1 MGEMRAAAAVL
12 LGFIVVAEPAAQQ
25 PRPAPPP
32 APKPAAPAQPRR
44 EVEVPFRV
52 GERLTYDV
60 AWQTYLIAGSATAT
74 VMEKKPS
81 FSSTAYYIVAE
92 GRPLPLIQRLYA
104 LYYKMD
110 TLFDSFSTLSQQSV
124 LYSEEGN
131 DRRTATT
138 RFDRGARKALFERQ
152 SETTIRD
159 EIVVP
164 PDATD
169 GLATLYALRA
179 RSFSAGDKLTVP
191 VLDNG
196 TLYSVTVDATGPEH
210 VRMRV
215 GEFDAW
221 NLHVTIFDPKKQ
233 QVGKNISVMMSRD
246 ERRLPLRIQ
255 ADLPV
260 GYFVLALKEAR

>member
-1 MGEMRAAAAVL
+1 MRAAAAVL
-12 LGFIVVAEPAAQQ
+12 LGFIVVAEPTAQQ
-25 PRPAPPP
+25 PPATPRP
-32 APKPAAPAQPRR
+32 APKPAAPAQARR

-60 AWQTYLIAGSATAT
+60 AWQTYLIAGTAT
-74 VMEKKPS
+74 TTVIEKKPS
-81 FSSTAYYIVAE
+81 TNSAAYYIVAE

-110 TLFDSFSTLSQQSV
+110 TLFDSYSTLSQQSA
-124 LYSEEGN
+124 LYAEEGN
-131 DRRTATT
+131 ERRTATT

-152 SETTIRD
+152 TETTQRD

-164 PDATD
+164 PDVTD

-179 RSFSAGDKLTVP
+179 RSFNAGDKLTVP
-191 VLDNG
+191 VMDNG
-196 TLYSVTVDATGPEH
+196 TLYSVNIEATGPEH
-210 VRMRV
+210 LRMRV

-221 NLHVTIFDPKKQ
+221 NLHVTIFDPKKL

-260 GYFVLALKEAR
+260 GYFVLALKEIR

>member
-1 MGEMRAAAAVL
+1 MRAAAAVL
-12 LGFIVVAEPAAQQ
+12 LGLIVVARPGAQQ
-25 PRPAPPP
+25 PRP
-32 APKPAAPAQPRR
+32 APKPAAPAAPRR
-44 EVEVPFRV
+44 EAVVPFRV

-60 AWQTYLIAGSATAT
+60 AWQTYLIAGTATAT
-74 VMEKKPS
+74 VVEKKPS
-81 FSSTAYYIVAE
+81 YSSSAYYIVAE

-110 TLFDSFSTLSQQSV
+110 TLFDSFSTLSQQSA
-124 LYSEEGN
+124 LYAEEGN

-138 RFDRGARKALFERQ
+138 RFDRRARKALFERQ
-152 SETTIRD
+152 SETVVRD

-164 PDATD
+164 ADATD

-179 RSFSAGDKLTVP
+179 RTFNAGDKLIVP
-191 VLDNG
+191 VVDNG
-196 TLYSVTVDATGPEH
+196 TLYSVSVEAAGPEH
-210 VRMRV
+210 LRMRV

-221 NLHVTIFDPKKQ
+221 NLRVTIFDAKQQ

>member
-1 MGEMRAAAAVL
+1 
-12 LGFIVVAEPAAQQ
+12 
-25 PRPAPPP
+25 
-32 APKPAAPAQPRR
+32 
-44 EVEVPFRV
+44 VPFRA

-60 AWQTYLIAGSATAT
+60 AWQTYLIAGSATTT

-81 FSSTAYYIVAE
+81 FGSTAYYIVAE
-92 GRPLPLIQRLYA
+92 GRPLPLIQRIYA

-110 TLFDSFSTLSQQSV
+110 TLLDSFSSLSQQSV
-124 LYSEEGN
+124 LYAEEGA
-131 DRRTATT
+131 DKRTATT

-152 SETTIRD
+152 SETTMRD

-179 RSFSAGDKLTVP
+179 RTFNAGDKLTIP

-196 TLYSVTVDATGPEH
+196 TLYSVNVEASGPEH
-210 VRMRV
+210 LRMRV

-221 NLHVTIFDPKKQ
+221 NLHVTIVDPKKQ

-260 GYFVLALKEAR
+260 GYFVLALKEIR

>member
-1 MGEMRAAAAVL
+1 MRTVAAVL
-12 LGFIVVAEPAAQQ
+12 LGSMVVAETAAQQ
-25 PRPAPPP
+25 PRTARPAPAPPV
-32 APKPAAPAQPRR
+32 APRR
-44 EVEVPFRV
+44 EAEVPFRV

-60 AWQTYLIAGSATAT
+60 AWQTYLVAGTAT
-74 VMEKKPS
+74 TTVIEKKPS
-81 FSSTAYYIVAE
+81 FNSTAYYIVAE

-110 TLFDSFSTLSQQSV
+110 TLFDSFSTLSQQSA
-124 LYSEEGN
+124 LYTEEGN

-138 RFDRGARKALFERQ
+138 RFDRAAHKALVERQ
-152 SETTIRD
+152 SETVARA
-159 EIVVP
+159 EVVVP
-164 PDATD
+164 SDATD

-179 RSFSAGDKLTVP
+179 RSFNAGDKLTVP
-191 VLDNG
+191 VVDNG
-196 TLYSVTVDATGPEH
+196 TLYSVNVEATGPEH
-210 VRMRV
+210 LRMRL

-221 NLHVTIFDPKKQ
+221 NLRVTIFDPKKE

-260 GYFVLALKEAR
+260 GYFVLALKEAK

>member
-1 MGEMRAAAAVL
+1 MGPMRAAAAVL
-12 LGFIVVAEPAAQQ
+12 LGLIVVAHAAAQQ
-25 PRPAPPP
+25 PRPAP
-32 APKPAAPAQPRR
+32 KPAAPAVPRR
-44 EVEVPFRV
+44 EAEVPFRV

-60 AWQTYLIAGSATAT
+60 AWQTYLIAGSATTT
-74 VMEKKPS
+74 VLEKKPS

-104 LYYKMD
+104 IYYKMD

-124 LYSEEGN
+124 LYAEEGN

-138 RFDRGARKALFERQ
+138 RFDRAARKALVERQ
-152 SETTIRD
+152 SETVAR
-159 EIVVP
+159 EEVAVP
-164 PDATD
+164 TDATD

-179 RSFSAGDKLTVP
+179 RTFNAGDKVTVP
-191 VLDNG
+191 VVDNG
-196 TLYSVTVDATGPEH
+196 TLYSVNVEAIGPEH
-210 VRMRV
+210 LRMRV

-221 NLHVTIFDPKKQ
+221 NLHITIFDPKKQ

-260 GYFVLALKEAR
+260 GYFVLALKEVR